1 MFLDFGDLPD
11 ERFELLI
18 IFGPL
23 LGFGFEL
30 PRDIEGDRFP
40 RLFPGDVRHRMLGA
54 LVMAG
59 AVFFAALSGSGDEG
73 SFDPGVEVWDL
84 AGERKT
90 FSMEL
95 GA

>member
-40 RLFPGDVRHRMLGA
+40 RLFPGDVRHRMLRA

-59 AVFFAALSGSGDEG
+59 AVFFAALSEVVTRVPSIQGS
-73 SFDPGVEVWDL
+73 SLDL